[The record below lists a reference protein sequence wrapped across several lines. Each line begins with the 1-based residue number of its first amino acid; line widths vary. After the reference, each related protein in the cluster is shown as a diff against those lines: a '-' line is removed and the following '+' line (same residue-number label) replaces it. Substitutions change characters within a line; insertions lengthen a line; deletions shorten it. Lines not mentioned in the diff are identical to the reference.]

1 MPLSTT
7 AINAGANA
15 LVDLVDTGAGTGTLE
30 LGDSASFTNVL
41 VSFDLATPEAFAA
54 AAGGIANFNGT
65 PISATATATG
75 TATHQRLKDR
85 DGTVVDGVDEVI
97 DAILALVNAGAGT
110 ATVEIGNSDFSVIYI
125 TYNLGT
131 TAFGASSGGTA
142 TANGFPKSATASATG
157 SGTHFRIKDRD
168 GSVVDSQTLP
178 SPISFETGQS
188 YNFNSFSYST
198 TAYSQALDSS
208 ISITNG
214 ESYILNS
221 GNYTQP
227 AS

>member
-7 AINAGANA
+7 AINTGSDAF
-15 LVDLVDTGAGTGTLE
+15 VDLIDTGAGTGTLE
-30 LGDSASFTNVL
+30 LGDSASFTTVL
-41 VSFDLATPEAFAA
+41 VTFDLDTPEAFAA
-54 AAGGIANFNGT
+54 AVGGIAAFNGT

-75 TATHQRLKDR
+75 TATYQRLKNR
-85 DGTVVDGVDEVI
+85 DGIVVEGVDETI

-110 ATVEIGNSDFSVIYI
+110 ATVEIGNSDFSAIYI
-125 TYNLGT
+125 TYNLDT

-168 GSVVDSQTLP
+168 GSVVDSQALP
-178 SPISFETGQS
+178 SPISFEAGQS
-188 YNFNSFSYST
+188 YNFNSFSYTT
-198 TAYSQALDSS
+198 TAYSQELASS
-208 ISITNG
+208 TNITSG
-214 ESYILNS
+214 EDYTLNS